1 MLVLQNLCS
10 PCDHSDYLGGQ
21 ATRTSMTTSR
31 QNPLKSVSTS
41 WFTNSLRS
49 VVTVHGV
56 CDDQQTAWTA
66 ERDNSDWIQ
75 YELFSGLSVRQLDY
89 AYDNGYSARIYDPN
103 SDGIT
108 VEANALL
115 DSLAVN
121 RLELPIVSVY

>member
-1 MLVLQNLCS
+1 MIW
-10 PCDHSDYLGGQ
+10 
-21 ATRTSMTTSR
+21 
-31 QNPLKSVSTS
+31 K
-41 WFTNSLRS
+41 FS

-66 ERDNSDWIQ
+66 ARDNSDWIQ
-75 YELFSGLSVRQLDY
+75 TELFSGLSVRQLDY
-89 AYDNGYSARIYDPN
+89 AYDNGDSARIYDPS